1 MRAPG
6 EADRMREIASSP
18 AFRAGDRDAEAAY
31 YLIHFRQTVP
41 DPQLLR
47 AIVGRLRAHFDPAR
61 VRLAR
66 AIEDRLYEETSNA
79 PGFDLIPGLAAIGTP
94 TLLIHGEDDLIP
106 TDLARHVAD
115 AMPDATMSTL
125 AGLGHFAYAQDP
137 DLVADQVARF
147 TTGG

>member
-1 MRAPG
+1 M
-6 EADRMREIASSP
+6 
-18 AFRAGDRDAEAAY
+18 
-31 YLIHFRQTVP
+31 TVP

-47 AIVGRLRAHFDPAR
+47 TIVGRLRAHFDPGR

-79 PGFDLIPGLAAIGTP
+79 PGFDLIPRLAAIGTP

-106 TDLARHVAD
+106 IDLARPRRGRD
-115 AMPDATMSTL
+115 ARGDDVGAR
-125 AGLGHFAYAQDP
+125 GLGHFAYAQDP

-147 TTGG
+147 IRGG